1 MAKLLFNLKIFDLE
15 YRLSKLVA
23 YNETFEEQ
31 LTYVTDQTLLRAK
44 AELSA
49 DGVDQ
54 DSHEFD
60 QHIEHLERETKEE
73 FPQLLRSQ
81 VLTATWSL
89 IENSVKTG
97 ADILA
102 EREGLYLKLSD
113 LRGRSPEDQWKKYFN
128 YVLEAPLDIENET
141 WKQISDLREIRNFKA
156 HGGFSGQ
163 PTAQQEKRF
172 QEIANRSDGVVFFGG
187 EIFLHRAYIDSA
199 LNLAERLISTVSA
212 LVVSS
217 SSGNANK

>member
-1 MAKLLFNLKIFDLE
+1 MANLLFNLKIFDLE

-44 AELSA
+44 AKLSA
-49 DGVDQ
+49 SGVDKN
-54 DSHEFD
+54 SHEFD
-60 QHIEHLERETKEE
+60 QHIEHLEQETKEE

-102 EREGLYLKLSD
+102 ERKSLNLRLSD

-128 YVLEAPLDIENET
+128 YVLEAPFDLENKT
-141 WKQISDLREIRNFKA
+141 WKRISDLREIRNFKA

-172 QEIANRSDGVVFFGG
+172 QEIANRNDGVVFFGG
-187 EIFLHRAYIDSA
+187 DLFFQRAYVDAA
-199 LNLAERLISTVSA
+199 LDLAESVISNVSA
-212 LVVSS
+212 LVVSVT
-217 SSGNANK
+217 GGDAKK